1 MRDRILEVN
10 QEMVNK
16 LTNISGNY
24 EKYDGTLL
32 DNYIFHDTQNIR
44 ICRSKPRAFIL
55 IKEKYLN
62 EWNSTYEMVMT
73 DNFEKV
79 LDFRN
84 ALLGSDMGNSSL
96 ESIEVE
102 NKTEN
107 EGEGLIKNVLKIE
120 QKYISE
126 DRSFYRVTS
135 SVGLANF
142 ATNLIGNNAS
152 ESLLV
157 MCLNT
162 KNEVIAY
169 SEVFKGGINQSVAIP
184 REIFQL
190 ALLNNSAKIAV
201 SHNHPSG
208 YEFPSENDKSFT
220 TNLKNAGKTIGIEL
234 LDHIIVTSKNTS
246 YYSFQEN
253 GSL

>member
-44 ICRSKPRAFIL
+44 IGRSKPRAFIL

-79 LDFRN
+79 LNFRN
-84 ALLGSDMGNSSL
+84 ALLGSDIGNSSL
-96 ESIEVE
+96 ESIEIE

-126 DRSFYRVTS
+126 DRSF
-135 SVGLANF
+135 
-142 ATNLIGNNAS
+142 I
-152 ESLLV
+152 ESQARLV
-157 MCLNT
+157 
-162 KNEVIAY
+162 
-169 SEVFKGGINQSVAIP
+169 
-184 REIFQL
+184 
-190 ALLNNSAKIAV
+190 
-201 SHNHPSG
+201 
-208 YEFPSENDKSFT
+208 
-220 TNLKNAGKTIGIEL
+220 
-234 LDHIIVTSKNTS
+234 
-246 YYSFQEN
+246 
-253 GSL
+253 

>member
-44 ICRSKPRAFIL
+44 IGRSKPRAFIL

-126 DRSFYRVTS
+126 DRSF
-135 SVGLANF
+135 G
-142 ATNLIGNNAS
+142 
-152 ESLLV
+152 
-157 MCLNT
+157 
-162 KNEVIAY
+162 
-169 SEVFKGGINQSVAIP
+169 SVAK
-184 REIFQL
+184 F
-190 ALLNNSAKIAV
+190 
-201 SHNHPSG
+201 
-208 YEFPSENDKSFT
+208 
-220 TNLKNAGKTIGIEL
+220 
-234 LDHIIVTSKNTS
+234 
-246 YYSFQEN
+246 
-253 GSL
+253 

>member
-44 ICRSKPRAFIL
+44 IGRSKPRAFIL

-152 ESLLV
+152 E
-157 MCLNT
+157 
-162 KNEVIAY
+162 
-169 SEVFKGGINQSVAIP
+169 
-184 REIFQL
+184 
-190 ALLNNSAKIAV
+190 
-201 SHNHPSG
+201 
-208 YEFPSENDKSFT
+208 
-220 TNLKNAGKTIGIEL
+220 
-234 LDHIIVTSKNTS
+234 
-246 YYSFQEN
+246 
-253 GSL
+253 